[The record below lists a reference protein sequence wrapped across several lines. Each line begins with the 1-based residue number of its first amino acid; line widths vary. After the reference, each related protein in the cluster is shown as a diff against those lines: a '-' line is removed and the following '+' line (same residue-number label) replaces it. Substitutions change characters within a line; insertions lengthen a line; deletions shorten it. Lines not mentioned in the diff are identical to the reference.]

1 MKLLKKI
8 LKFMTEYSVT
18 SFGDW
23 VYRPRW
29 KSVISDLVCLFTFGL
44 IKPRRRLGEK
54 CVGDFPSE

>member
-1 MKLLKKI
+1 
-8 LKFMTEYSVT
+8 MTEDSMT
-18 SFGDW
+18 SFGES

-29 KSVISDLVCLFTFGL
+29 KSVISDWVCLLTLGF